1 MPIWLTLIVTSL
13 YILGLFAI
21 AWRREK
27 IASKGNIRQ
36 SPFIYALALAVYC
49 TSWTYFGAVGSA
61 ATSGWDYVWIYVGPA
76 LVVMFFPS
84 VLVRIGD
91 IAQRESITSISDF
104 LSARYGKS
112 RGVAA
117 TATIMAVAGSLP
129 YIALQLKSVGMSFEA
144 LVSKAGAIKTDTA
157 NETVLITAIALA
169 IFAILFGARSPD
181 TTKHNPGLMHVLA
194 FESLMKI
201 SALIAVCILSVTI
214 LINEPV
220 SAVKAASSGF
230 SSMNISGRAMTSL
243 LLSMAAII
251 CLPRQFHVAIIE
263 RYNKAEMRRARWLF
277 PVYLLI
283 TSVVVVP
290 ITIAGLAVLP
300 TNVSADLYVLE
311 LPLIQG
317 NGLLALFVF
326 LGGFS
331 AASGMVIVATIA
343 LSTMVTNDII
353 VPILIRTG
361 RLTRLSDASSQLL
374 IVRRSVIVMLLILA
388 YGYYRFAQNNAALA
402 QIGLLSFAAAA
413 QFAPAL
419 LGAIYWRQGKRS
431 GVLAGLIVGFVLWS
445 FTLFIP
451 AIVGHAILAK
461 NLPVWLD
468 PYSIF
473 GVSFGDSL
481 THGVIWS
488 LSANLILFI
497 IVSLSTRERLR
508 DRVQSAAFVYDGDV
522 LLPKRIHQSAQKSN
536 ISPDGLRT
544 LASRFLNPDAVVHA
558 FEKIGE
564 EFDVTISGAR
574 KADWQL
580 VQRTERLLASAI
592 GASSARVVMLSAI
605 GGGDVEFSDL
615 LSVLDQQTLA
625 ERFDRNMLQ
634 SMLENIPQGIS
645 VVDSDQC
652 LVAWNNAYVDLFKY
666 PDGLVKVHVPIVQ
679 LIKYNINNGW
689 MRIENLDDQLERRIS
704 HMKTGRAH
712 VYERETPDGRYI
724 RIVGSPMSGGGY
736 VTTFNDITEDKKREQ
751 ALVVANET
759 LEMRVQQ
766 RTKSLEA
773 MANDLDVARKTAEGA
788 NVSKTRF
795 LAAASH
801 DLLQPLNAARLFLGA
816 IKTNDNGNK
825 DIGKM
830 VSKADHAIQSADKLL
845 KGLLDISRL
854 DHGGMSAQMSILP
867 LGPLLEDI
875 YDEALPMVKKAG
887 LDIRLVP
894 TRLRVLSD
902 PNLLTS
908 ILRNYV
914 SNARR
919 YTQSG
924 GILIGARRVGK
935 EKIRIEIW
943 DTGQGISIDDQ
954 ERVFDEF
961 HRLNASRFD
970 DDRGIGLGLAVVKRM
985 AELLGATTVLRSKV
999 GKGSVFSVTVMR
1011 SYKQITENFKHEDN
1025 TVSAA
1030 DLPKGLA
1037 VLCIDDEPEIL
1048 EGMRELLKVWGCLV
1062 FLAKNKMEA
1071 EAIMETEN
1079 IDIMIADYHLR
1090 DAHNGIDVI
1099 TALRHKLSHD
1109 SNVCLLTANTDKDVA
1124 SLADKKNAILL
1135 QKPVSPI
1142 ELHKFLTRCAHKGLK
1157 N

>member
-1 MPIWLTLIVTSL
+1 MPIWVTLIITSL

-21 AWRREK
+21 AWKRDK
-27 IASKGNIRQ
+27 VANLKKKPQ
-36 SPFIYALALAVYC
+36 SPFVYALALAVYC

-84 VLVRIGD
+84 ILIRIGD
-91 IAQRESITSISDF
+91 ITQRESIASISDF

-112 RGVAA
+112 RSVAVL
-117 TATIMAVAGSLP
+117 ATIMAVAGSLP

-144 LVSKAGAIKTDTA
+144 LVSRGGVIKTDTA

-169 IFAILFGARSPD
+169 IFAIIFGARNPD

-194 FESLMKI
+194 FESLIKI
-201 SALIAVCILSVTI
+201 TALIAVCILSITV
-214 LINEPV
+214 LINQPYA
-220 SAVKAASSGF
+220 AVKAAASGF
-230 SSMNISGRAMTSL
+230 SNMDISGRAMTSL

-263 RYNKAEMRRARWLF
+263 RYNKAEIRRARWLF

-283 TSVVVVP
+283 TSIVVIP
-290 ITIAGLAVLP
+290 ITIAGLVILP
-300 TNVSADLYVLE
+300 TNVPADLYVLE
-311 LPLIQG
+311 LPLSQG
-317 NGLLALFVF
+317 KSVLALFVF

-353 VPILIRTG
+353 VPVLIRTG
-361 RLTRLSDASSQLL
+361 RLRQLSGASSQLL
-374 IVRRSVIVMLLILA
+374 VVRRSVIVILLILA

-413 QFAPAL
+413 QFIPAL

-431 GVLAGLIVGFVLWS
+431 GVLAGLIAGFVLWS

-451 AIVGHAILAK
+451 ALVGYENFAQ
-461 NLPVWLD
+461 NLPTWLD
-468 PYSIF
+468 PYRIF
-473 GVSFGDSL
+473 GFGFGDSL
-481 THGVIWS
+481 THGVVWS
-488 LSANLILFI
+488 LSVNFLLFV

-522 LLPKRIHQSAQKSN
+522 FLPKSIHQSAQKSN

-544 LASRFLNPDAVVHA
+544 LASRFLNPDAVAHA

-564 EFDVTISGAR
+564 EFDVKISGAIE
-574 KADWQL
+574 AEWQL

-592 GASSARVVMLSAI
+592 GASSARVVMLSAV

-615 LSVLDQQTLA
+615 LTVLDQQTLA

-645 VVDSDQC
+645 VVDSQQC
-652 LVAWNNAYVDLFKY
+652 LVAWNSAYVELFKY
-666 PDGLVKVHVPIVQ
+666 PDDLVKVHVPIIQ
-679 LIKYNINNGW
+679 LIEYNINNGW
-689 MRIENLDDQLERRIS
+689 MHIENLDDQLERRIS
-704 HMKTGRAH
+704 HMKTGRAY
-712 VYERETPDGRYI
+712 VYERKTPDGRYI
-724 RIVGSPMSGGGY
+724 RIVGSPMPGGGY
-736 VTTFNDITEDKKREQ
+736 VTTFNDVTDDKKREQ
-751 ALVVANET
+751 ALVEANET
-759 LEMRVQQ
+759 LEMRVRQ

-773 MANDLDVARKTAEGA
+773 MTNDLDAARKTAEEA
-788 NVSKTRF
+788 NASKTRF

-816 IKTNDNGNK
+816 VKTNDNSNK
-825 DIGKM
+825 NVEKM
-830 VSKADHAIQSADKLL
+830 VEKADYAIQSADKLL

-854 DHGGMSAQMSILP
+854 DHGGINAQPTILP

-875 YDEALPMVKKAG
+875 YDEAFPMVKKAG
-887 LDIRLVP
+887 LDIRLAP
-894 TRLRVLSD
+894 TRLSVFSD

-919 YTQSG
+919 YTQNG
-924 GILIGARRVGK
+924 GILIGARRDGK
-935 EKIRIEIW
+935 NNVRIEIW
-943 DTGQGISIDDQ
+943 DTGRGIPTEDHK
-954 ERVFDEF
+954 RVFDEF
-961 HRLNASRFD
+961 HRLDAYHFD
-970 DDRGIGLGLAVVKRM
+970 GDRGIGLGLSVVRRM
-985 AELLGATTVLRSKV
+985 AGLLGASTNLRSKV
-999 GKGSVFSVTVMR
+999 GKGSVFSVTVPR
-1011 SYKQITENFKHEDN
+1011 SYKAIHENSRHDDN
-1025 TVSAA
+1025 THFSTV
-1030 DLPKGLA
+1030 LPKGLA

-1048 EGMRELLKVWGCLV
+1048 EGMQALLKNWGCLV
-1062 FLAKNKMEA
+1062 FLTKNET
-1071 EAIMETEN
+1071 EAISVVQSN
-1079 IDIMIADYHLR
+1079 KIDIVIADYHLR
-1090 DAHNGIDVI
+1090 DTCNGIDII
-1099 TALRHKLSHD
+1099 TSLRHRLSHHD
-1109 SNVCLLTANTDKDVA
+1109 NVCLLTANTDRAVEI
-1124 SLADKKNAILL
+1124 SADAQNIMFLK
-1135 QKPVSPI
+1135 KPVSPRQ
-1142 ELHKFLTRCAHKGLK
+1142 LYKFLGQCVYGDVK